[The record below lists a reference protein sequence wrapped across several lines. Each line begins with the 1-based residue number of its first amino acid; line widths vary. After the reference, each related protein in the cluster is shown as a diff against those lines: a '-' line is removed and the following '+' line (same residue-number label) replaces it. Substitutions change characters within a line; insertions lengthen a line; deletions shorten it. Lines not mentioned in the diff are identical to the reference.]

1 METYR
6 FYRAEGKLRS
16 SHYLRRRALS
26 HPHSVKRM
34 CPLCGEEHT
43 FTLTDEPASQIDVV
57 CEAGHRWEIGL
68 DYFESLPPEKKDYC
82 PGCGK
87 ISSFNVVPGSI
98 EYLEQVTTN

>member
-16 SHYLRRRALS
+16 SHYLRRKALS

-57 CEAGHRWEIGL
+57 CEAGHRWEVGL
-68 DYFESLPPEKKDYC
+68 DYFNTLPPDKGAYC
-82 PGCGK
+82 PACGK
-87 ISSFNVVPGSI
+87 NKIFTLVPGTI
-98 EYLEQVTTN
+98 KALTKITTH